1 MTSFWITPEN
11 SKAFGLNGSG
21 VPAMI
26 AVGGSSTLA
35 GLSDVAISG
44 QANLDLL
51 RYNSTSEKY
60 ENIPGST
67 YALASSL
74 SNYLTSATAATT
86 YLPLAGGTLTGDL
99 AGRLFTTS
107 DFGGQFRVVDP
118 ADIFDR
124 TALFDGGLSRSFS
137 VLKSTTLSFA
147 TPASNGS
154 YSVVVPGRSGTLI
167 LNSDT
172 GTVSNEMLAGSI
184 DLASKVTGNLPVANL
199 NSGTG
204 ASASTF
210 WRGDGTW
217 AAAGLV
223 DGDYGSVTV
232 GGSGTTI
239 TIDAGA
245 VTDSML
251 AGSISPSKVT
261 GTAAVLGANIF
272 TGSQQLPEG
281 SASASALHFGTAGT
295 GLYSAAAAT
304 EVDVSIAG
312 TKRLS
317 VTDASLSFT
326 TSGNGF
332 GGLVLT
338 GAGGQ
343 THTITPQFSGV
354 STGAN
359 WQVRSDSTNTAKFT
373 AFNSNTLTTYFSLS
387 DDAGAANVLQLGVDH
402 ATSPT
407 AQTIKAHD
415 VTTGTGADLVLS
427 GGTGSVANG
436 KIVAASDI
444 SGSGAAY
451 GSFILGVPSGSNRSI
466 QVIAE
471 GAGSVIMNG
480 TSVQS
485 FAPLRLRT
493 TGGLG
498 MPRNGVVRFASIDND
513 DDGSSGAGIYSGSG
527 TPESVITAPMGSLYL
542 NQSGGAG
549 TTLYVK
555 ESGTGNTGW
564 VAK

>member
-1 MTSFWITPEN
+1 MKNAFISLMLLAATTLATIAQTANQFEFRKYNSGGGMTSFWITPEN

-21 VPAMI
+21 VPAMVS
-26 AVGGSSTLA
+26 VGGSSTLA

-239 TIDAGA
+239 TIDSGA
-245 VTDSML
+245 VTNTML
-251 AGSISPSKVT
+251 AGSIDASKIT
-261 GTAAVLGANIF
+261 GTAIVGAVGSTDNAIVRADGTGGGAAQGSAATITDAGAPTFYDSLSLIKTGTVDGVTFEAVEDPINPTVRALYILPPHNSSRIYFGKSGQSAYSLNLLNVGTIENMPSFSVGAGLRVGAVENCYIARVGGTEIGANH
-272 TGSQQLPEG
+272 P
-281 SASASALHFGTAGT
+281 
-295 GLYSAAAAT
+295 
-304 EVDVSIAG
+304 D
-312 TKRLS
+312 
-317 VTDASLSFT
+317 
-326 TSGNGF
+326 GNGF
-332 GGLVLT
+332 DVFQDDSYNTATVAHRALNVHRARGLTLFGTSTSRTNFEGLNLSWNGANYEVKPVA
-338 GAGGQ
+338 GSAGG
-343 THTITPQFSGV
+343 T
-354 STGAN
+354 
-359 WQVRSDSTNTAKFT
+359 VRAVRYYTTATVWF
-373 AFNSNTLTTYFSLS
+373 
-387 DDAGAANVLQLGVDH
+387 
-402 ATSPT
+402 
-407 AQTIKAHD
+407 
-415 VTTGTGADLVLS
+415 
-427 GGTGSVANG
+427 GG
-436 KIVAASDI
+436 
-444 SGSGAAY
+444 
-451 GSFILGVPSGSNRSI
+451 
-466 QVIAE
+466 
-471 GAGSVIMNG
+471 
-480 TSVQS
+480 
-485 FAPLRLRT
+485 
-493 TGGLG
+493 
-498 MPRNGVVRFASIDND
+498 
-513 DDGSSGAGIYSGSG
+513 GSG
-527 TPESVITAPMGSLYL
+527 TPESVETAGIGSIYTDTATG
-542 NQSGGAG
+542 NIYRK
-549 TTLYVK
+549 T
-555 ESGTGNTGW
+555 SGTGNTGW
-564 VAK
+564 VTP

>member
-1 MTSFWITPEN
+1 MKNAFISLMLLAATTLATIAQTANQFEFRKYNSGGGMTSFWITPEN

-21 VPAMI
+21 VPAMVS
-26 AVGGSSTLA
+26 VGGSSTLA

-239 TIDAGA
+239 TIDSGA

-261 GTAAVLGANIF
+261 GTAAILGTNTFNGVQTINA
-272 TGSQQLPEG
+272 
-281 SASASALHFGTAGT
+281 ASTPLTVQSGGVNATTITTTATAGSLWVGHPDYFSFDFSNGAIVGKYASGERSRINFAENVFNVQIMAGST
-295 GLYSAAAAT
+295 GNNGLYVTNSNLSAAYVAGDIRLNTTVGVFTLEPLKRDAVAAYT
-304 EVDVSIAG
+304 GPGHTVRV
-312 TKRLS
+312 K
-317 VTDASLSFT
+317 
-326 TSGNGF
+326 
-332 GGLVLT
+332 GGD
-338 GAGGQ
+338 GQ
-343 THTITPQFSGV
+343 SA
-354 STGAN
+354 STGA
-359 WQVRSDSTNTAKFT
+359 AGG
-373 AFNSNTLTTYFSLS
+373 
-387 DDAGAANVLQLGVDH
+387 DAEIRGGEAGGSGNNNGGAVKLIGGS
-402 ATSPT
+402 AT
-407 AQTIKAHD
+407 
-415 VTTGTGADLVLS
+415 
-427 GGTGSVANG
+427 
-436 KIVAASDI
+436 
-444 SGSGAAY
+444 GSGAT
-451 GSFILGVPSGSNRSI
+451 GSPMQLTEQDAPPLPPAN
-466 QVIAE
+466 
-471 GAGSVIMNG
+471 GANVW
-480 TSVQS
+480 VE
-485 FAPLRLRT
+485 
-493 TGGLG
+493 
-498 MPRNGVVRFASIDND
+498 DN
-513 DDGSSGAGIYSGSG
+513 GSG
-527 TPESVITAPMGSLYL
+527 KTRLMVQFAT
-542 NQSGGAG
+542 GAAQ
-549 TTLYVK
+549 
-555 ESGTGNTGW
+555 EIEIEP
-564 VAK
+564 

>member
-1 MTSFWITPEN
+1 MTSFWVTPEN

-21 VPAMI
+21 VPAMV

-199 NSGTG
+199 NSGSG

-217 AAAGLV
+217 AAPATGI
-223 DGDYGSVTV
+223 TI
-232 GGSGTTI
+232 GTT
-239 TIDAGA
+239 T
-245 VTDSML
+245 S
-251 AGSISPSKVT
+251 
-261 GTAAVLGANIF
+261 N
-272 TGSQQLPEG
+272 
-281 SASASALHFGTAGT
+281 GTAGRV
-295 GLYSAAAAT
+295 LYT
-304 EVDVSIAG
+304 DG
-312 TKRLS
+312 T
-317 VTDASLSFT
+317 
-326 TSGNGF
+326 
-332 GGLVLT
+332 
-338 GAGGQ
+338 
-343 THTITPQFSGV
+343 
-354 STGAN
+354 
-359 WQVRSDSTNTAKFT
+359 
-373 AFNSNTLTTYFSLS
+373 
-387 DDAGAANVLQLGVDH
+387 NVQQY
-402 ATSPT
+402 A
-407 AQTIKAHD
+407 
-415 VTTGTGADLVLS
+415 TTGTGDVVRGTSPTITGLAASSITGTAVVGSVGTTDNAIVRADGTGGGTAQGSPATMTDAGAPTFYDKITLAKTATATTGGFEVATDPLNPS
-427 GGTGSVANG
+427 MESIYILPPANGSRLYLGKSGQAHGVINYGGANNENFGNIISVSGHYQIIEYGGTGISLLPFTGPVNLSPAVASG
-436 KIVAASDI
+436 VKVVASYVELDEMTAPSAPGANKARLYLEDN
-444 SGSGAAY
+444 GSGKSRLMVLFPTGAAQQAA
-451 GSFILGVPSGSNRSI
+451 IEP
-466 QVIAE
+466 
-471 GAGSVIMNG
+471 
-480 TSVQS
+480 
-485 FAPLRLRT
+485 
-493 TGGLG
+493 
-498 MPRNGVVRFASIDND
+498 
-513 DDGSSGAGIYSGSG
+513 
-527 TPESVITAPMGSLYL
+527 
-542 NQSGGAG
+542 
-549 TTLYVK
+549 
-555 ESGTGNTGW
+555 
-564 VAK
+564 